1 MTLPRLH
8 VVTDHEVMARAMFD
22 DQLAAIASLGRR
34 VAVHLRNREADA
46 RTFWRVVE
54 RAAPVLREHGAMLVV
69 NARPDIAAMAAA
81 DAMQLGADDL
91 SVTDARRVAAHA
103 LAGCSVHR
111 ADEARAAVAEGADYL
126 VVGNIHPTPSHPG
139 RPGLGLAAL
148 GAFIAFGRPVIAIGG
163 ITPARAAAV
172 HAVGAWG
179 VAVIRSVWDA
189 PDAVAAAEALLAP
202 WEHAA

>member
-1 MTLPRLH
+1 
-8 VVTDHEVMARAMFD
+8 
-22 DQLAAIASLGRR
+22 
-34 VAVHLRNREADA
+34 
-46 RTFWRVVE
+46 
-54 RAAPVLREHGAMLVV
+54 
-69 NARPDIAAMAAA
+69 
-81 DAMQLGADDL
+81 
-91 SVTDARRVAAHA
+91 
-103 LAGCSVHR
+103 VHR
-111 ADEARAAVAEGADYL
+111 AEEARTAVAEGADYL
-126 VVGNIHPTPSHPG
+126 VVGNIDPTPSHPG

-148 GAFIAFGRPVIAIGG
+148 GALIAFGRPVIAIGG